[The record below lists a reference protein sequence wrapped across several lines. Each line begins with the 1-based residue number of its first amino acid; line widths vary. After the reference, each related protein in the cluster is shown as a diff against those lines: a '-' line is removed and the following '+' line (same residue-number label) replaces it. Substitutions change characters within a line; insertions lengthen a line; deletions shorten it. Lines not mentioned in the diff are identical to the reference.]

1 MNSGTLLLQC
11 CQIGAYFPPN
21 LATLATVSDVP
32 VAECGV
38 VDDEE
43 EGGDESVKPRQQLAG
58 RGGVLPLSQLV
69 SQDAP
74 GGKPFSD

>member
-43 EGGDESVKPRQQLAG
+43 EEVEGDETEAASRSL
-58 RGGVLPLSQLV
+58 RDLNI
-69 SQDAP
+69 
-74 GGKPFSD
+74 